1 METRNTKTVVRQTE
15 FGSTANFDGNAEL
28 INQRLENLLAVNRE
42 TASEN
47 SLYSS
52 GREKLES
59 ELIKNPISTEKAYAY
74 FGLLLGIFPPIS
86 IFLKMFLNNG
96 TFRGED
102 LWIVGVIAVVS
113 LISSIVGY
121 FSGKLIGKT
130 VSELEK
136 FSWLNMLI
144 LLPFLGMLW
153 GIFSGG
159 AGGLI
164 IFIFGAIFGAGLGA
178 LVGAAALPL
187 FTIFHRLLKSGDMIE
202 RRQFLPIAFG
212 VTFTICGFILGL

>member
-1 METRNTKTVVRQTE
+1 MDTRNTKTAVRQTE
-15 FGSTANFDGNAEL
+15 FGSTANFDGNAEF
-28 INQRLENLLAVNRE
+28 INQRLENLLAANRE
-42 TASEN
+42 TAREN
-47 SLYSS
+47 TLYSS
-52 GREKLES
+52 GSGKVEAGLM
-59 ELIKNPISTEKAYAY
+59 KNPISTEKTYAY

-113 LISSIVGY
+113 LISSVVGY

-130 VSELEK
+130 VGELEK

-144 LLPFLGMLW
+144 LLPFVGMLW
-153 GIFSGG
+153 GILSGG
-159 AGGLI
+159 AGGII

-178 LVGAAALPL
+178 MVGAAALPI
-187 FTIFHRLLKSGDMIE
+187 FTIFHRLLKSGDMME
-202 RRQFLPIAFG
+202 RRHFLPVAFG
-212 VTFTICGFILGL
+212 VTLTICGFILGL